1 MSMNELF
8 GAAGA
13 KPKLITRIT
22 SGTGAYIPT
31 VDLARCLVRIQAAGA
46 GGHTSLYAG
55 GGGAMV
61 EVVIRIPIAGLP
73 YVVGA
78 AGTVSTNGSQSS
90 FGAFVA
96 SGGSYGGTTT
106 NGVGGYVGLTTG
118 PVDADGATLIP
129 SGLNGVSGGFG
140 GGAGTAGG
148 PAGYPIDT
156 TAGTAFSAQGS
167 AAMTTLP
174 RNGQGSGSGGNSF
187 YGVGGTTG
195 NSPAAGNYGAGGG
208 INAAGLGGCIEIWDM
223 GA

>member
-1 MSMNELF
+1 MGMNDLF

-13 KPKLITRIT
+13 KPKLITVLT
-22 SGTGAYIPT
+22 SGTGTYVPT
-31 VDLARCLVRIQAAGA
+31 VDMARCLVRIQGAGA

-55 GGGAMV
+55 GGVAMV
-61 EVVIRIPIAGLP
+61 EVGVRIPIAGWS

-78 AGTVSTNGSQSS
+78 AGAVSTNGSQSS

-96 SGGSYGGTTT
+96 PGGSYGGTVS
-106 NGVGGYVGLTTG
+106 NGVGGYTGLTTG

-129 SGLNGVSGGFG
+129 SGLHGVSGGFG
-140 GGAGTAGG
+140 GGAATAGG
-148 PAGYPIDT
+148 PAGFPIDT
-156 TAGTAFSAQGS
+156 AAGTGFSAPVHV
-167 AAMTTLP
+167 AMLTLP
-174 RNGQGSGSGGNSF
+174 RNGRGNGSGGNSF
-187 YGVGGTTG
+187 FGVGGTTG